1 MDDTPQGSNVAQLEV
16 SMGIDS
22 TLRNASLDGCKDP
35 LPPLHSSNDNEGDG
49 SHEHQE
55 DVRMS
60 DYVSINGVDCGR
72 AS

>member
-22 TLRNASLDGCKDP
+22 TLRNASLDGCKDT

-49 SHEHQE
+49 SHEH
-55 DVRMS
+55 
-60 DYVSINGVDCGR
+60 
-72 AS
+72 